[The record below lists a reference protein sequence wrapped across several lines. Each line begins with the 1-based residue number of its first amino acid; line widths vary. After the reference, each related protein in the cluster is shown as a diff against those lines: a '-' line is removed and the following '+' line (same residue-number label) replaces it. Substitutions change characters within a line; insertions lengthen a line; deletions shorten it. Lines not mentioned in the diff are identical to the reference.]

1 MTYYAS
7 DVYDLRDLAKELATL
22 SESWS
27 RLRRIQSPEEIE
39 SCDEDRLAALRELDS
54 EFSDGMAVYADGI
67 SPTLIEDGYF
77 EDYAREF
84 AADIG
89 AISGAASVSGADW
102 PANHIDWEAAANQL
116 KEDYTSV
123 TFEGRE
129 YWIRG

>member
-22 SESWS
+22 SEN
-27 RLRRIQSPEEIE
+27 PEP
-39 SCDEDRLAALRELDS
+39 CDEDRLAALKELDS

-84 AADIG
+84 ASDIG
-89 AISGAASVSGADW
+89 AISNAASVSGSDW